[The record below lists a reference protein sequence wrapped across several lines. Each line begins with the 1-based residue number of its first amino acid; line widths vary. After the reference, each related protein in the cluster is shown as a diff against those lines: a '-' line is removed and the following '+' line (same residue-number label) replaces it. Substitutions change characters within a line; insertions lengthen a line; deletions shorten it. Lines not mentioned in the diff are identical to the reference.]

1 MRNILIMPTYDE
13 LIELSNGDLMKC
25 HASSLKQLNES
36 AKEGKN
42 TTEKVRIY
50 GAYETERVKRL
61 DVVSKRLK
69 NYFG

>member
-1 MRNILIMPTYDE
+1 MQNILKMPTYDE
-13 LIELSNGDLMKC
+13 LIEMPNGELMKC
-25 HASSLKQLNES
+25 LTASLKQLNES

-61 DVVSKRLK
+61 DVVSKKLK

>member
-1 MRNILIMPTYDE
+1 MQNILKIPTYEE
-13 LIELSNGDLMKC
+13 LVEMPNGELMKC
-25 HASSLKQLNES
+25 LASSLSQLNES

-61 DVVSKRLK
+61 DVVSKKLK

>member
-1 MRNILIMPTYDE
+1 MRNILKMPTYEE
-13 LIELSNGDLMKC
+13 LIEMPNGELMKC
-25 HASSLKQLNES
+25 LASSLSQLNES

-61 DVVSKRLK
+61 DVVSKKLK
-69 NYFG
+69 HYFD

>member
-1 MRNILIMPTYDE
+1 MQNILIMPTYQE
-13 LIELSNGDLMKC
+13 LVEMPNGELMKC
-25 HASSLKQLNES
+25 LASSLKLLNES

-61 DVVSKRLK
+61 AVVSKSLRH
-69 NYFG
+69 YFD